1 MEMAGEGAKG
11 SFQSVIK
18 TSVILYTN
26 DYSILRTEGTNY
38 PRPSV
43 VIPQQLRDTDKCDY
57 VTGKVSPLAQNPHF
71 AARGRRVN
79 PVTLRPDFFSSF
91 SRKIFIL
98 LRL

>member
-18 TSVILYTN
+18 TSVVLYTN

-43 VIPQQLRDTDKCDY
+43 VIPQQLKDTDKCDY
-57 VTGKVSPLAQNPHF
+57 VTGKVSPLAQNSHF

-79 PVTLRPDFFSSF
+79 PVTLRPDFFLHF
-91 SRKIFIL
+91 QEKYL
-98 LRL
+98 YY